1 MAWEARRLPPRRHS
15 ECSATRHHPSR
26 SFLVTCYGT
35 KWNMLHLAINAAV
48 LALLIIAKLPEMHG
62 VRLLGVNA
70 ARVD

>member
-1 MAWEARRLPPRRHS
+1 M
-15 ECSATRHHPSR
+15 
-26 SFLVTCYGT
+26 TCYGT